1 MPNVSNPEVQKVF
14 SMADNGMELRAAFE
28 ACHEPTTWGNVQRQY
43 KARCTAAAAAAAAAG
58 SSSGVAA
65 SAPPSTG
72 RVGTLAVWGAAAGVS
87 ECKSRVRKCMVQ
99 GDLRSVCKVY
109 ACDFGR
115 YQHVRR
121 GAHAAQSSPDTPVRV
136 DHLVLTSPYLQWT
149 TRAVFL
155 ARLREI
161 TST

>member
-65 SAPPSTG
+65 SAPPSTKAVKGGASNAEAAAPSTG
-72 RVGTLAVWGAAAGVS
+72 RVGTLAV
-87 ECKSRVRKCMVQ
+87 
-99 GDLRSVCKVY
+99 
-109 ACDFGR
+109 
-115 YQHVRR
+115 
-121 GAHAAQSSPDTPVRV
+121 
-136 DHLVLTSPYLQWT
+136 
-149 TRAVFL
+149 
-155 ARLREI
+155 
-161 TST
+161 